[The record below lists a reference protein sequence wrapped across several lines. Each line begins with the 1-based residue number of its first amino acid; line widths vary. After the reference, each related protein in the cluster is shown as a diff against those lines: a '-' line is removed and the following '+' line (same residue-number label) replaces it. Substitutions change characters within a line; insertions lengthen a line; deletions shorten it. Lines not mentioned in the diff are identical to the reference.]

1 VTALATILQAI
12 RDLCQALLERIDP
25 VAHTPTIP
33 PPAPSDWDQRELMA
47 CRDMAAV
54 DVVLARWQSEGLSP
68 VMIPALRMSE
78 EHRRF
83 REAPINS
90 WHGGQG

>member
-1 VTALATILQAI
+1 
-12 RDLCQALLERIDP
+12 
-25 VAHTPTIP
+25 
-33 PPAPSDWDQRELMA
+33 
-47 CRDMAAV
+47 MAAV
-54 DVVLARWQSEGLSP
+54 DAVLARWQAEGLSP